1 MLNFF
6 SSLVSLQRISPAG
19 RYFRITL
26 FSVFC
31 LLALA
36 PGLPAQA
43 QSFNS
48 NGFAGHVR
56 LIGFHSFKIEI
67 TAVPA
72 NTTMV
77 SAVATGGGITSHWG
91 KNFGNKTVPIVVQ
104 FGKLSGHYLDK
115 DNEFI
120 NPGTTYTVQLQAQNG
135 RGLALASASLTVTTH
150 SHGAGIPGV
159 DIHNLVR
166 TDHSIGF
173 DIVPF
178 AGANFY
184 KVSRFSGDR
193 GSFRGVSGGS
203 CSATRRVEVSP
214 AATQEPGIQGRLA
227 IPAVYTFEQT
237 TPADRN
243 GRVLTWDLKITGI
256 ASSHAGDTDDNL
268 SVRYCNLP
276 AATTFHIQLEAWRK
290 NADNSANRIAATMHK
305 LTTLP
310 IGAGQPLGQDSQDS
324 VVDTDA
330 IPSLYIEVEYPGNPL
345 TDVSLSWDAV
355 DGASAYLLQVSGGND
370 ESYTY
375 PLGAGATS
383 QRINGLTPGGD
394 YTAYLTAYL
403 QDGSK
408 RAGSAHFG
416 MADPPPPPTATNT
429 PVPPPPTDTPVPKQ
443 SSQDSEQQQDSVQ
456 QQLQYSQ
463 AQSEEDEQQ
472 PQPSGP
478 YASLIKTLIGY
489 QGETQHG
496 AAHVERWTRALA
508 ALGWGSHANPMT
520 LQEAKDMA
528 DEFIRSRWQPVVDAL
543 TVLQPPP
550 PTNTPVP
557 PPPPTNTPVPPPPT
571 NTPVPPPP
579 PTNTPVPPPPP
590 NTPVPPPPPTN
601 TPVPPPPP
609 TNTPV
614 PPPPPPTYTPVPPP
628 QESYTV
634 PQSLIDDIKDWRAEQ
649 APDSA
654 HAIRWTRVLAA
665 FGKDSHDSPMTS
677 SEAKIYRDEKGWSR
691 WIAVVDALEK
701 LGK

>member
-43 QSFNS
+43 QSFNQS
-48 NGFAGHVR
+48 GFAGHVR

-77 SAVATGGGITSHWG
+77 SAIATGGGITSNWG
-91 KNFGNKTVPIVVQ
+91 KSFGNKTVPIVVQ

-120 NPGTTYTVQLQAQNG
+120 NPGTSYTVKLQAQNG

-184 KVSRFSGDR
+184 KVSKFSGDN

-214 AATQEPGIQGRLA
+214 AATREPGIQGRLA
-227 IPAVYTFEQT
+227 IPAIYTFEQT
-237 TPADRN
+237 TPANRN
-243 GRVLTWDLKITGI
+243 GRVLTWDLKVTGT

-276 AATTFHIQLEAWRK
+276 ADSTFHIQLEAWRK

-305 LTTLP
+305 LRTLP
-310 IGAGQPLGQDSQDS
+310 IPSPQILGQDSQDNELN
-324 VVDTDA
+324 
-330 IPSLYIEVEYPGNPL
+330 PSATPIYIEVEYPGNPL

-403 QDGSK
+403 QDGGK

-416 MADPPPPPTATNT
+416 MADPPPTPTATNT

-478 YASLIKTLIGY
+478 YASLIKTLIDY

-528 DEFIRSRWQPVVDAL
+528 DEFTRSRWQPVVDAL

-557 PPPPTNTPVPPPPT
+557 PPPPTNTPVPPPPPT
-571 NTPVPPPP
+571 NTPVPPP
-579 PTNTPVPPPPP
+579 PTNTPVPPPP
-590 NTPVPPPPPTN
+590 TN
-601 TPVPPPPP
+601 TPVPLPPQ
-609 TNTPV
+609 
-614 PPPPPPTYTPVPPP
+614 
-628 QESYTV
+628 QESYSV

-677 SEAKIYRDEKGWSR
+677 SEAKIYRDEKGWNR

>member
-43 QSFNS
+43 QSFNQS
-48 NGFAGHVR
+48 GFAGQVG

-77 SAVATGGGITSHWG
+77 SAIATGGGITSNWG
-91 KNFGNKTVPIVVQ
+91 KSFGNKTVPIVVQ

-135 RGLALASASLTVTTH
+135 RGQALASASLTVTTH

-173 DIVPF
+173 DILPF

-203 CSATRRVEVSP
+203 CSATRSIEVSP
-214 AATQEPGIQGRLA
+214 AATKEPGPQGRAA
-227 IPAVYTFEQT
+227 IPAIYTFEQT
-237 TPADRN
+237 TPANRN
-243 GRVLTWDLKITGI
+243 GRVLTWDLKVTGT

-276 AATTFHIQLEAWRK
+276 ADSTFHIQLEAWRK
-290 NADNSANRIAATMHK
+290 NADNSANRIAAAMHK

-310 IGAGQPLGQDSQDS
+310 IPSPQILGQDSQDS

-403 QDGSK
+403 QDGGK

-416 MADPPPPPTATNT
+416 MADPPPTPTATNT

-472 PQPSGP
+472 PSGP
-478 YASLIKTLIGY
+478 YASLIADILVY
-489 QGETQHG
+489 RAEQGETSDHYI
-496 AAHVERWTRALA
+496 RWTRALA

-528 DEFIRSRWQPVVDAL
+528 DEFTRSRWQPVVDAL

-557 PPPPTNTPVPPPPT
+557 PPPTNTPVPPPPT
-571 NTPVPPPP
+571 NTPIPPPP
-579 PTNTPVPPPPP
+579 PTNTPV
-590 NTPVPPPPPTN
+590 
-601 TPVPPPPP
+601 
-609 TNTPV
+609 
-614 PPPPPPTYTPVPPP
+614 PPPPPTYTPVPPP

-677 SEAKIYRDEKGWSR
+677 SEAKIYRDEKGWNR